1 MSNYPLTMDDY
12 DEPKYHEPSCFAV
25 SEGDEVTAHDELVQ
39 ELADFDSRISNLE
52 IKLSEALENIEL
64 IAQAVNK
71 LVTSVKYAK
80 PTKPLYF
87 K

>member
-1 MSNYPLTMDDY
+1 MDDY
-12 DEPKYHEPSCFAV
+12 DEPRYHEPSCFEV

-39 ELADFDSRISNLE
+39 ELADFDSRISDLE
-52 IKLSEALENIEL
+52 AKLSKALESIEL
-64 IAQAVNK
+64 MAEAVNK
-71 LVTSVKYAK
+71 LLATSVKYAK